1 MVSRR
6 AASALACALGLTA
19 SGVAAVLAWRS
30 GMWGALTGAA
40 LAAVW
45 LSVLNARMWDR
56 RPPASVAAASPDEGE
71 AMALRVLLDAAPTPL
86 VGVEGTTARALNRA
100 ARDLF
105 SAEDRILP
113 PPPDLFDREV
123 AHFRQSGR
131 RWRLD
136 RVELASGGGS
146 SLAALIDVEQEE
158 RVAEAR
164 VTAELVEVLG
174 HELLNGLAP
183 IASLSESA
191 LDVLNGAH
199 DDPDLLREILG
210 VLARRADGL
219 QRFAEAYRT
228 LARLPEPIRR
238 PVSVREMA
246 DDLARLFASRW
257 PAATLHVDVQEDLSW
272 ALDRDQMHQA
282 VWALLQNAAEATQVD
297 RAPSGAVRLSVK
309 RADETLVI
317 EVADDGPG
325 VSPADAER
333 IFRPF
338 VTTKPNGSG
347 IGLSLARQIA
357 HAHGGALTLERIPAT
372 TFRLSLPSRCA
383 SSPCL
388 LHDLGGL
395 A

>member
-6 AASALACALGLTA
+6 AASAFACALGLTA
-19 SGVAAVLAWRS
+19 SGVAGVLAWRS

-56 RPPASVAAASPDEGE
+56 RPPASVAAASPDEAE

-113 PPPDLFDREV
+113 PPSALLDRSV

-164 VTAELVEVLG
+164 VTAELVEV
-174 HELLNGLAP
+174 
-183 IASLSESA
+183 
-191 LDVLNGAH
+191 
-199 DDPDLLREILG
+199 
-210 VLARRADGL
+210 
-219 QRFAEAYRT
+219 
-228 LARLPEPIRR
+228 
-238 PVSVREMA
+238 
-246 DDLARLFASRW
+246 
-257 PAATLHVDVQEDLSW
+257 
-272 ALDRDQMHQA
+272 
-282 VWALLQNAAEATQVD
+282 
-297 RAPSGAVRLSVK
+297 
-309 RADETLVI
+309 
-317 EVADDGPG
+317 
-325 VSPADAER
+325 
-333 IFRPF
+333 
-338 VTTKPNGSG
+338 
-347 IGLSLARQIA
+347 
-357 HAHGGALTLERIPAT
+357 
-372 TFRLSLPSRCA
+372 
-383 SSPCL
+383 
-388 LHDLGGL
+388 
-395 A
+395 